1 MKGKILVIVMRL
13 EAVSCGMNNLMTMLL
28 EEILHLEQ
36 LLAISLFLR
45 LEQSKNTTMKGLGE
59 GRIST
64 RVHVHVEDWERNDA
78 ETASMVDLSLLKQL
92 TSTTTKK
99 EAVESMK
106 VMMKRRLVL
115 TLYQFTKVNVLD
127 TGTVLWICRPSC
139 LDRFCLKFK
148 CYSC

>member
-1 MKGKILVIVMRL
+1 MLAASMKVFLALLQQKLWLMNGKILMRL

-106 VMMKRRLVL
+106 VMMKRGLVL
-115 TLYQFTKVNVLD
+115 TL
-127 TGTVLWICRPSC
+127 
-139 LDRFCLKFK
+139 
-148 CYSC
+148 